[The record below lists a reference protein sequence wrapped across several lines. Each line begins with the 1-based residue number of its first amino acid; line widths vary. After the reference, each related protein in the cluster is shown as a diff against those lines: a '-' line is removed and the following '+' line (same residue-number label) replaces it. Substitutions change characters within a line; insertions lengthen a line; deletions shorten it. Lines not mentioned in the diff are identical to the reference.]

1 MSSPFPLFPVVPRK
15 VVIIGAGA
23 AGVFTAYLLKKFAP
37 GCFDVTLLEKN
48 DTVGGHTISFQ
59 KTAGGMSVN
68 IDAGAQFF
76 WETTQPDYCAMLR
89 AEGFFNV
96 PGRIIERDVGIT
108 IWDDT
113 NSQVL
118 FRVPPTL
125 PGILAAAVTD
135 VTTWLNF
142 LSLTLHA
149 IYHYRFGS
157 WSVLFG
163 DWLDSVSLVGSPAEQ
178 AAFKADIARP
188 LMYQFGL
195 VRPQRLDSLS
205 ARFVVWYYVRS
216 LPWLGGSSPF
226 RNYNSDIG
234 LDGILRE
241 LLTMYGIT
249 PTLNATVETV
259 EQVASGYR
267 VRLDDGTTTF
277 DADEVVFATNPQW
290 TKGLLPTDTSFDTL
304 RNLLDGMEYLPV
316 PVFVQDASVPTH
328 MPSAGG
334 WAVSNVLV
342 AKDSAGAPTNYML
355 SVWFGPLR
363 TESIA
368 ATVFKSWGSPHLLP
382 AGASADFE
390 QVHQLMVGTPDFI
403 ARREQLRSQYQGQD
417 NLWYVGGYIV
427 DYDCQNSALRSA
439 ASVARRLIYDCWL
452 QSLFSALPMTSSA
465 APSSSSTPS
474 RSPTPTPMHAGV
486 VVPPLHGGVSVPPTH
501 GGVAVT
507 PSHGGA
513 PPPPLPT
520 PPLQDQDPFEGL
532 RGAQFRELPPLLEEI
547 ERVIV
552 ARQPRHASVRE
563 WLDLKRRRG
572 LRQP

>member
-1 MSSPFPLFPVVPRK
+1 MSSPFPLFPVVPKK

-37 GCFDVTLLEKN
+37 GCFDVTLIEKK
-48 DTVGGHTISFQ
+48 DKVGGHTISFQ
-59 KTAGGMSVN
+59 KTAGGTSVN

-89 AEGFFNV
+89 AEGFFNI
-96 PGRIIERDVGIT
+96 PDRIIERDVGIT

-125 PGILAAAVTD
+125 PGILAAAVSD

-157 WSVLFG
+157 WSLPFG
-163 DWLDSVSLVGSPAEQ
+163 TWLGSVSLVGSPAEQ
-178 AAFKADIARP
+178 ARFRADIARP

-195 VRPQRLDSLS
+195 VPPTDLDTLS
-205 ARFVVWYYVRS
+205 AKFVVWYYVRS
-216 LPWLGGSSPF
+216 LPWRGGSSPF
-226 RNYNSDIG
+226 KNYNSDVG

-241 LLTMYGIT
+241 LLSMYGIT
-249 PTLNATVETV
+249 PTLSSTVQSV
-259 EQVASGYR
+259 EPVGAGYQ

-277 DADEVVFATNPQW
+277 DADEVVFATNPHW
-290 TKGLLPTDTSFDTL
+290 TKGMLPTSSTFDPV
-304 RNLLDGMEYLPV
+304 RNLLNGMDYLQV
-316 PVFVQDASVPTH
+316 PVYVQDASAPTH
-328 MPSAGG
+328 MPSSSG

-342 AKDSAGAPTNYML
+342 AKDGAGDPTNYML

-363 TESIA
+363 NEPIA
-368 ATVFKSWGSPHLLP
+368 STVFKSWGSPNLLP
-382 AGASADFE
+382 AGDNSDLK
-390 QVHQLMVGTPDFI
+390 QVHWLMVGTPDFI
-403 ARREQLRSQYQGQD
+403 ARREQLRSQYQGQY

-439 ASVARRLIYDCWL
+439 ASVASRLITDCWL
-452 QSLFSALPMTSSA
+452 QSILTALPMTSSP
-465 APSSSSTPS
+465 APGSPASSS
-474 RSPTPTPMHAGV
+474 GV
-486 VVPPLHGGVSVPPTH
+486 RPPVARPRPEPLH
-501 GGVAVT
+501 
-507 PSHGGA
+507 
-513 PPPPLPT
+513 
-520 PPLQDQDPFEGL
+520 DQDPFEGL
-532 RGAQFRELPPLLEEI
+532 REAQFRELPPLLEEI

-552 ARQPRHASVRE
+552 ARQPRHPAVRQ
-563 WLDLKRRRG
+563 WLELKRTRG
-572 LRQP
+572 LRRP